1 MSIRGYKM
9 KRIIII
15 FIIVCVLLSFVE
27 ISYLA
32 EENLPVLNGK
42 FWNMITNFEDSDLIK
57 GAYIR
62 GVMDGVINTMI
73 KIKSAEDRDTA
84 GKCLLQLD
92 FWIGVTGNIKVII
105 AIMDD
110 LYKDS
115 ANTYIPFYSMCE
127 IAYQKLKG
135 GDIEPLL
142 QEARKKALP

>member
-1 MSIRGYKM
+1 M
-9 KRIIII
+9 KKITII

-42 FWNMITNFEDSDLIK
+42 FWNMTTNFEDSDLIK

-62 GVMDGVINTMI
+62 GVMDGVINTII
-73 KIKSAEDRDTA
+73 KIKPAEDRDTA

-92 FWIGVTGNIKVII
+92 FWIGVTENIKVII

-115 ANTYIPFYSMCE
+115 ANTYIPLYSMCE

-135 GDIEPLL
+135 EDIESSLREL
-142 QEARKKALP
+142 REKALP